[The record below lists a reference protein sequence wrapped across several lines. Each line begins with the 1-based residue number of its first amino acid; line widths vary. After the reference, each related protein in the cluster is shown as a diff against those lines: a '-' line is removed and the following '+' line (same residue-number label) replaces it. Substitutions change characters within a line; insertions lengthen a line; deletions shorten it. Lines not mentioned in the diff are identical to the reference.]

1 MSPVTR
7 PRNILRGILFMC
19 ASSAIFPVMNALVK
33 HLSAELPTFEIVWAR
48 NVSHLVFVTLLFAP
62 KLGWRLAA
70 TRRPGGQVLRSCF
83 LLGSNIFY
91 FTAMATVP
99 LAEAAA
105 ITFISP
111 FLVAFIAA
119 VVLGERVGRAHWLAM
134 AFGFLGALIVV
145 RPGSGDLPWQ
155 AVFVL
160 GSSLCYATYQV
171 LTRGAAAEDS
181 PETQVFYASMVGS
194 VLTSL
199 AVPFV
204 WQAPESAWTVLKLG
218 SLGVLGGLGHYCVA
232 RALMWGPAPV
242 ISPFQYLQLVAASLF
257 GYFIF
262 GDVPSLW
269 TYVGAV
275 IIIASGLSIAIRAHR
290 EDAAARQ
297 AAQEKPAS

>member
-1 MSPVTR
+1 MTGSH

-62 KLGWRLAA
+62 KLGLRLAA
-70 TRRPGGQVLRSCF
+70 TRRPGGQILRSCF

-134 AFGFLGALIVV
+134 AFCFAGALIVI

-160 GSSLCYATYQV
+160 GSSLCYSTYQV
-171 LTRGAAAEDS
+171 LTRSAAAEDT

-199 AVPFV
+199 VVPFV
-204 WQAPESAWTVLKLG
+204 WQTPDSAWTLLKLF

-262 GDVPSLW
+262 GDVPSVW

-275 IIIASGLSIAIRAHR
+275 IIILSGVSIAVRAHR
-290 EDAAARQ
+290 EDR
-297 AAQEKPAS
+297 KVASS